1 MSFQTFQREHLRLAV
16 LQLLEQDTGYT
27 HNESVIRSGLEYVG
41 HKISAAL
48 LRTELSFLEEQGL
61 VTVDRGGD
69 VWVARV
75 SERGCD
81 VATGRARTAG
91 VARVRPE

>member
-1 MSFQTFQREHLRLAV
+1 MLFQTFQREHLRLAV

-48 LRTELSFLEEQGL
+48 LRTEISWLEEQGL
-61 VTVDRGGD
+61 VTVTRAGE
-69 VWVARV
+69 VWVVRV
-75 SERGCD
+75 TERGCD
-81 VATGRARTAG
+81 VATARARTAG